1 MTLLPAGDKLS
12 LIMVPRLSDRGLGRE
27 QRGLDR
33 KGHQAVCRSLLA
45 TPLMPTAAGLRAHA
59 GSQSHRALLRLR
71 LISLGKHGLEHWKSA
86 GEAPCSL

>member
-12 LIMVPRLSDRGLGRE
+12 LIMVPRSSDRGLGRE

-33 KGHQAVCRSLLA
+33 KGHQAVCGRLLA

-59 GSQSHRALLRLR
+59 GSQQSQSPAPAP
-71 LISLGKHGLEHWKSA
+71 GA
-86 GEAPCSL
+86 GV